1 MTQFFPP
8 IRLVGAEVLRDG
20 QMQARSV
27 AIENGV
33 ISKGPLPEVN
43 LRGYL
48 ILPGIVDLAARPL
61 RLSLSDPADAV
72 RGLDRAAASFGITT
86 LWSAQD
92 WSWAGGSAAPHIAR
106 RVAQT
111 VAEQRTQ
118 TGSDLRTRLIC
129 DVHMMDTLDQL
140 SETVRAAGVDQVIFA
155 DGLTPLLSQTELR
168 REEICRQAALAG
180 LTPDLHLE
188 TLRALS
194 KRQREVPR
202 FLCQLAEAFDRRGVI
217 YGSLSDSDG
226 ETREMYSMIGAKLC
240 LKPRVRAA
248 AALAR
253 AVGDPVVLAAR
264 DVAPKPPGAIGLCA
278 MTAIR
283 EGQCTALASDGGFDA
298 LGQAAFAVADRG
310 GLGLPEAWNLVSKN
324 PAEIMRLPDRGVID
338 YGRRADLVVVDAAT
352 RRVEATIAAGRLTY
366 LTGEAANRFL
376 GAPAALDHAA
386 E

>member
-1 MTQFFPP
+1 MTQFLPP

-20 QMQARSV
+20 HMQTRSV
-27 AIENGV
+27 AIADGV
-33 ISKGPLPEVN
+33 ITKGPLPEVN

-48 ILPGIVDLAARPL
+48 ILPGIIDLAAQPL
-61 RLSLSDPADAV
+61 RLGMSKPEAAL
-72 RGLDRAAASFGITT
+72 RGLDRAAARHGVTT

-92 WSWAGGSAAPHIAR
+92 WSWAGGNAAP
-106 RVAQT
+106 RVAMQ
-111 VAEQRTQ
+111 VARAMAAQRGR
-118 TGSDLRTRLIC
+118 TGTDLRMRMLC
-129 DVHMMDTLDQL
+129 DVHMIDTLEQVL
-140 SETVRAAGVDQVIFA
+140 ETVRAERVDQVIFK
-155 DGLTPLLSQTELR
+155 DGLNSLLAQSELR
-168 REEICRQAALAG
+168 QEEICRQAALNGTSPGA
-180 LTPDLHLE
+180 HLE
-188 TLRALS
+188 ALRALA
-194 KRQREVPR
+194 KRHRDVPR

-217 YGSLSDSDG
+217 YGSLGDPDG

-240 LKPRVRAA
+240 LKPKVRAA

-264 DVAPKPPGAIGLCA
+264 DVAGKPAGSIGLCA
-278 MTAIR
+278 MSAIKA
-283 EGQCTALASDGGFDA
+283 GQCTALASDGGFEA

-310 GLGLPEAWNLVSKN
+310 GLGLPEAWNLVSRN

-366 LTGEAANRFL
+366 LTGEAENRFR
-376 GAPAALDHAA
+376 GAPAALEHAA